1 MNAGWEFLYTLSPE
15 FRVSNVRPGRR
26 CGVLTPVASTI
37 LSTFPDGSIY
47 LDMTTSGDG
56 RYLHTLNSSSGTIG
70 VYSINSN
77 GSLTELGDIEGL
89 PQTAGFNGIA
99 ALLIKC
105 ILQGASAHSSLGV
118 RWHLPLA
125 AVHR

>member
-1 MNAGWEFLYTLSPE
+1 MNAGWEFLHTLFRK

-26 CGVLTPVASTI
+26 CGALTPVASTI
-37 LSTFPDGSIY
+37 LSTLPDGSIN

-77 GSLTELGDIEGL
+77 ESLTELGDIEGP

-99 ALLIKC
+99 ALESN
-105 ILQGASAHSSLGV
+105 ASCKAPALT
-118 RWHLPLA
+118 LL
-125 AVHR
+125 